1 MRKEP
6 SLVAARHKPHAAV
19 LNDGVLH
26 WKPAVSTKV
35 FEIIN
40 LNIS

>member
-19 LNDGVLH
+19 FNNGVLH
-26 WKPAVSTKV
+26 WEPVVITQV
-35 FEIIN
+35 FKIIN
-40 LNIS
+40 LNTS